1 MNVYGV
7 LLKLFS
13 SPNYLS
19 QNPVELTEKTLLW
32 CAKNKCQVLAS
43 ENVSPLL
50 SKIGTLPPVFFV
62 RGNLECFQLPAI
74 AVVGSRKATNYGL
87 ACAYRLSRELSA
99 RGICIVSGLARGI
112 DGVSHRGALSVGGR
126 TIAVMG
132 SGFAHLYP
140 KEHQKLAFDILDSG
154 GSWLSEYPPFEPPL
168 PFHFPQRNRL
178 ISGLSLGT
186 LVIEAKKKS
195 GSLIT
200 ALCGL
205 EQGRDVY
212 VVPGPIDSDLFQG
225 GHELI
230 QNGAKLVSSV
240 RDILE
245 ELPIQYDSVGASQKE
260 EGTSFSFGRSFS
272 LSDWLKVYGKNG
284 IAQLQIAVEQ
294 GLVFEIAPQ
303 RYLSTSDG
311 DPKESCQMKFS

>member
-1 MNVYGV
+1 MDVHGN
-7 LLKLFS
+7 LLKHFS
-13 SPNYLS
+13 SPHYRS
-19 QNPVELTEKTLLW
+19 QNPVQLVEKTLLW
-32 CAKNKCQVLAS
+32 CRKNQCHILES
-43 ENVSPLL
+43 ENISPLL
-50 SKIGTLPPVFFV
+50 GKIEQSPPVVFV
-62 RGNLECFQLPAI
+62 RGNLKCFQLPGL
-74 AVVGSRKATNYGL
+74 AVVGSRKASNYGL
-87 ACAYRLSRELSA
+87 ACAYRFSRELA
-99 RGICIVSGLARGI
+99 AQGLCIVSGLARGI
-112 DGVSHRGALSVGGR
+112 DGVSHRGAISTGGS

-154 GSWLSEYPPFEPPL
+154 GAWLSEYPPFEPPL

-205 EQGRDVY
+205 EQGRDVF
-212 VVPGPIDSDLFQG
+212 VVPGPIDSELFQG

-230 QNGAKLVSSV
+230 QSGAKLVSSV

-245 ELPIQYDSVGASQKE
+245 EIPLLIGPSDVKQNEK
-260 EGTSFSFGRSFS
+260 TTPFSFGRAFT
-272 LSDWLKVYGKNG
+272 LSDWLKIYGQNG
-284 IAQLQIAVEQ
+284 ISELQKAVEQ
-294 GLVFEIAPQ
+294 GQVFETAPQ
-303 RYLSTSDG
+303 RYLSTSDLQS
-311 DPKESCQMKFS
+311 KEPCQMKFS

>member
-32 CAKNKCQVLAS
+32 CTKNKCQILAS
-43 ENVSPLL
+43 EKVSPLL

-62 RGNLECFQLPAI
+62 RGNLECFQLPAV

-154 GSWLSEYPPFEPPL
+154 GGWLSEYPPFEPPL

-240 RDILE
+240 RDVLE
-245 ELPIQYDSVGASQKE
+245 ELPFDYDSSLVNETREA
-260 EGTSFSFGRSFS
+260 TCFSFGRAFT
-272 LSDWLKVYGKNG
+272 LSDWLKSYGQNG
-284 IAQLQIAVEQ
+284 IAELQIAVEQ
-294 GLVFEIAPQ
+294 GQVFEIAPQ

-311 DPKESCQMKFS
+311 APKESCQMKFS